1 MILITTEIYLEE
13 VDPAGE
19 INLTGQIKE
28 KDMIQ
33 VDTDPEV
40 VKEDLDPEIISI
52 TEMIVETAIEA
63 QVEKD
68 GEKVRIQDQDLDQ
81 DSEIM

>member
-1 MILITTEIYLEE
+1 MEDL
-13 VDPAGE
+13 AAE

-33 VDTDPEV
+33 EDTDQEAIEDSDLGTIEV
-40 VKEDLDPEIISI
+40 
-52 TEMIVETAIEA
+52 TAETAIEA

-68 GEKVRIQDQDLDQ
+68 GEKVKIQDQDLDQ
-81 DSEIM
+81 DSEIMSEK